1 MHSPCCCLLGPCV
14 QVRDNAGGG
23 AKDEIQVTLINLTG
37 QTMVAGSQQITFTM
51 AVATLG
57 SP

>member
-1 MHSPCCCLLGPCV
+1 M
-14 QVRDNAGGG
+14 RDNAGGG